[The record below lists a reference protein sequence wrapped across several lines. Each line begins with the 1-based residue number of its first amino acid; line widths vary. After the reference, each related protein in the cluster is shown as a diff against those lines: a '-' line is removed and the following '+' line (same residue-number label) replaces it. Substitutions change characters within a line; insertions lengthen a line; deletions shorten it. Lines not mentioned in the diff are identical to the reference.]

1 MNAKKNID
9 WKQYIGMAFML
20 LVGAFCGVAIGWY
33 IEKNCGEIPLGEV
46 IYTYAVLMLSM
57 CVALYFHTVVHEAGH
72 LVCGLL
78 TGYGF
83 CSFRIASFVWVLENG
98 KLRLKRYRLA
108 GTGGQCLMSPPDL
121 KEGKM
126 PVVLYNLGGVFANV
140 FVGALCLVGALFC
153 SERSFLTIFFLVFAL
168 AGFASAMLNGI
179 PLHIGGIDNDGYNAF
194 ALANNTEAVKALWI
208 QLKVAEQSAKG
219 IRIKDMS
226 SEWFV
231 VPSDEAMKN
240 SMVAAL
246 GVLASNRLMDEGRL
260 DEADALM
267 AHLLEIESGI
277 VGLHRSLLMND
288 RIFVELLGKNR
299 SDVIENMLTKE
310 QNKFMKAMKTN
321 PSVLRTQYALA
332 LLGEKDIA
340 KAEAVKCEFEKVAK
354 SYPYPQ
360 EMEGERELM
369 RRCG

>member
-1 MNAKKNID
+1 MKSKKKIV
-9 WKQYIGMAFML
+9 WKQYIGMVFAVL
-20 LVGAFCGVAIGWY
+20 IGALCGFAIGAY
-33 IEKNCGEIPLGEV
+33 TAKKSGNISLGQA
-46 IYTYAVLMLSM
+46 IFFMLSM
-57 CVALYFHTVVHEAGH
+57 YAAVYVHTVVHEAGH
-72 LVCGLL
+72 LVFGLL
-78 TGYGF
+78 TGYRF
-83 CSFRIASFVWVLENG
+83 HSFRIASFMWVMENG
-98 KLRLKRYRLA
+98 KLCLKRFQLA
-108 GTGGQCLMSPPDL
+108 GTGGQCLMSPPDM
-121 KEGKM
+121 KNGKM

-140 FVGALCLVGALFC
+140 FVGALCLAGALLC
-153 SERSFLTIFFLVFAL
+153 SERSFLAIFFLVFAL
-168 AGFASAMLNGI
+168 VGFASAMLNGI

-194 ALANNTEAVKALWI
+194 ALANNTEAVKALWN

-219 IRIKDMS
+219 IRIKDMP
-226 SEWFV
+226 SEWFT

-267 AHLLEIESGI
+267 VHLLEIESGM
-277 VGLHRSLLMND
+277 VGIHRNLLMCD
-288 RIFVELLGKNR
+288 RIFVEMMRENR
-299 SDVIENMLTKE
+299 SEVIKNMLTKE
-310 QNKFMKAMKTN
+310 QNKFMKAMKSN

-340 KAEAVKCEFEKVAK
+340 KAEGIKCKFEKVAK

-360 EMEGERELM
+360 EIEGERELM